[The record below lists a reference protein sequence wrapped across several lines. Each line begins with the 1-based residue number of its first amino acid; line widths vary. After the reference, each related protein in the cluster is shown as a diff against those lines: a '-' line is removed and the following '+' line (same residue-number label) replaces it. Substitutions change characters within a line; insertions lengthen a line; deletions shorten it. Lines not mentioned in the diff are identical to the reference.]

1 MRYLLIILS
10 LLSFSFSQSNNYW
23 ISINDNQY
31 IKNNQLIKILN
42 EDYLL
47 DLIEQVPLISSNK
60 KSEITLEFPTPNND
74 LIQFEIY
81 ESPVMPINLSKKY
94 PSIKT
99 YTGRGIKNP
108 NDRVSITKS
117 NRGFQILILTNN
129 ERIFIQKIN
138 QSENNYSISYNEN
151 INDRLNIENQC
162 SINGCS
168 DVIIR
173 NESDNK
179 DYIKK
184 SQQAVRWIK
193 NDGIVIQNHQLT
205 LLENWIAN
213 RGFKTIG
220 MAKAAGYNPPFT
232 LPFLRRNEVF
242 IPIKRP

>member
-1 MRYLLIILS
+1 M
-10 LLSFSFSQSNNYW
+10 SFWSH
-23 ISINDNQY
+23 
-31 IKNNQLIKILN
+31 
-42 EDYLL
+42 
-47 DLIEQVPLISSNK
+47 
-60 KSEITLEFPTPNND
+60 
-74 LIQFEIY
+74 IQFEIY

-173 NESDNK
+173 NESDNIETENRNFPNCVGES
-179 DYIKK
+179 DPCYPIGNNLVTFRY
-184 SQQAVRWIK
+184 AGILTAEANNEVA
-193 NDGIVIQNHQLT
+193 DGTVEGGLA
-205 LLENWIAN
+205 WIAAMVN
-213 RGFKTIG
+213 QVNLVWISLREIHTIV
-220 MAKAAGYNPPFT
+220 
-232 LPFLRRNEVF
+232 R
-242 IPIKRP
+242 